1 MKDVPIGNPPTDL
14 PDYIKKSKSINALT
28 HDRRGYHTF
37 KDNKCFF
44 RCLALH
50 RGAKISGLERLTN
63 RLITNFE
70 NHTEKSF
77 KNGVNINHLPAIEV
91 FFHVSVNVYSL
102 GEDGSADI
110 IYLSKLPYEPMHINL
125 YRNHFSYITKFK
137 TYAKR
142 FQCQMCDRIF
152 NEPCNLKKHVKT
164 CCVEK
169 EEIYVGGKFRQNDS
183 IFERFEKGGIDV
195 PQEYST
201 RL

>member
-1 MKDVPIGNPPTDL
+1 M
-14 PDYIKKSKSINALT
+14 NALT
-28 HDRRGYHTF
+28 HHRNNHNNEF

-50 RGAKISGLERLTN
+50 RGAKITGLERLTN
-63 RLITNFE
+63 RLMSNFE
-70 NHTEKSF
+70 NHTDNSF
-77 KNGVNINHLPAIEV
+77 KNGVNISHLPAIEV
-91 FFHVSVNVYSL
+91 FFHVFVNVYSL

-152 NEPCNLKKHVKT
+152 DQSCNLKKHVKT

-169 EEIYVGGKFRQNDS
+169 EE
-183 IFERFEKGGIDV
+183 
-195 PQEYST
+195 T
-201 RL
+201 M